1 VRENIHKSVPNQNFW
16 MIELSKDP
24 STNGVVETQV
34 YDAEAIMADIKN
46 ALVSRGSMTIRGL
59 GRVFKAIDDNRNR
72 QIDVTEL
79 MYGLKDFGVH
89 LNQEQAKSL
98 LARFDR
104 DNSGSVSFDE
114 FIRVLRGDL
123 SPSRI
128 GMIRQAYDKLDVNK
142 DGSVTLDDV
151 ARLYDV
157 SQNPDVISKKLTPEQ
172 AYK

>member
-1 VRENIHKSVPNQNFW
+1 
-16 MIELSKDP
+16 M
-24 STNGVVETQV
+24 
-34 YDAEAIMADIKN
+34 YDADAIMADIKA
-46 ALVSRGSMTIRGL
+46 ALVSRGSMAIRGL
-59 GRVFKAIDDNRNR
+59 GRVFRIIDDNRNR
-72 QIDVTEL
+72 QIDLNEL

-89 LNQEQAKSL
+89 INPDQAKTL
-98 LARFDR
+98 LAKFDR

-128 GMIRQAYDKLDVNK
+128 AMIRQAYDKLDINK

-151 ARLYDV
+151 ARIYDV
-157 SQNPDVISKKLTPEQ
+157 SQHPDVIQKKLTPEQ